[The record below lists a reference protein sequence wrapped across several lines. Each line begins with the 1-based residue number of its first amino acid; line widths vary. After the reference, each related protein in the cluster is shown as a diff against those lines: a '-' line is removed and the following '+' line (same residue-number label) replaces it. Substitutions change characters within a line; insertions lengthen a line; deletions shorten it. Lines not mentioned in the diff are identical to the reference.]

1 MVTRVG
7 TVVVSKDDHD
17 DGDGGRGDDRSDG
30 GERHAEDE
38 GADAGEGDAGDA
50 GDADAAGGGISG
62 IAWQEGGSAS
72 TRGQTWDMRSQQ
84 MWLRVVS
91 FRRHVVS
98 CLCFCLS
105 LCCTI
110 LC

>member
-30 GERHAEDE
+30 GESYAEDE

-50 GDADAAGGGISG
+50 DAAGGGISG
-62 IAWQEGGSAS
+62 IPWQEGGSAS

-84 MWLRVVS
+84 MWLCVVS

-98 CLCFCLS
+98 CLCFCLG

>member
-30 GERHAEDE
+30 GESYAEDE

-50 GDADAAGGGISG
+50 DAAGGGISG
-62 IAWQEGGSAS
+62 IPWQEGGSAS

-84 MWLRVVS
+84 MWLCVVS

>member
-30 GERHAEDE
+30 GESYAEDE

-50 GDADAAGGGISG
+50 DAAGGGISG
-62 IAWQEGGSAS
+62 IPWQEGGSAS